1 MDVTYGLPA
10 SSLVAAAGALAP
22 APLSDVR
29 AGVPAF
35 PLQATSARAIA
46 KAETNMV
53 IFLRGDFIKPPPCR
67 YAAVN
72 RYEKGASIIKP
83 HLGTRSL

>member
-1 MDVTYGLPA
+1 MDVTHGLPA
-10 SSLVAAAGALAP
+10 SSLVDADDALAP
-22 APLSDVR
+22 APLSDVL
-29 AGVPAF
+29 AEVPAF
-35 PLQATSARAIA
+35 PLQATS
-46 KAETNMV
+46 
-53 IFLRGDFIKPPPCR
+53 CR